1 MIGLRNA
8 MQMLPPQAK
17 QTVIS
22 LCSPKSDLLLAR
34 NTQTLRLPQAQIH
47 PIFQQ
52 QLPTIYLGGV

>member
-1 MIGLRNA
+1 